1 MANMSYCRFH
11 NTRIDMRDCIEA
23 LEYEE
28 ELSREEAESCVLMFE
43 EIVRYL
49 DDEGI
54 MDAEDIDAVLD
65 EWAEGIY
72 ARAGEEF

>member
-11 NTRIDMRDCIEA
+11 NTRIDMSDCIEA
-23 LEYEE
+23 LDCEE
-28 ELSREEAESCVLMFE
+28 ELSREEAEYCVLMFE
-43 EIVRYL
+43 EIVSYL

-54 MDAEDIDAVLD
+54 MDAEDFDAALD
-65 EWAEGIY
+65 EWAKKIY

>member
-11 NTRIDMRDCIEA
+11 NTRLDMRDCIEA
-23 LEYEE
+23 LENGE
-28 ELSREEAESCVLMFE
+28 ELSREEAEKCVLMFE

-54 MDAEDIDAVLD
+54 MDAEDIDAALD
-65 EWAEGIY
+65 EWAGDIY
-72 ARAGEEF
+72 SRAGEEY